1 MPAGRGGPGTAGRS
15 GTGTG
20 TGPGACLHDGTATHR
35 GAATHRG
42 TVTGGPA
49 AVRSRAPRWG
59 ATATTALA
67 GLAALTGLVLL
78 PSQEAH
84 ASTARQPA
92 AESSGYRY
100 WSFWQREEGGSWSY
114 ATEGPATQRPEDGDV
129 LGFRF
134 ALSEDSDQADK
145 PRGAVRFAAA
155 CDGTKTAKD
164 SKRVAVRID
173 FGTRADA
180 PGGESGDPPAART
193 GCARIPENGTAAD
206 ALAEVASPLRYNS
219 DAPCCAPSTA
229 TPRRD
234 AANRRRAAAGAA
246 GARTATATA
255 RRTPGAAART
265 AAKPTATGGT
275 ARRPRRASRRARRP
289 WRSSAPRHC
298 GRPAAESA
306 SRCPAPHPEHRSPG
320 WRPRGGRR
328 AQQSAGRDR
337 AQQSAGRVPK
347 R

>member
-1 MPAGRGGPGTAGRS
+1 MRARIPAGRGGPGTAGRS

-219 DAPCCAPSTA
+219 DALLCAIDGYPATGCGEQAKGSGGSGRSEDGDGDSSADAGSRSADGEADGGRGDGASTA
-229 TPRRD
+229 
-234 AANRRRAAAGAA
+234 AGVAAGAA
-246 GARTATATA
+246 AVAIL
-255 RRTPGAAART
+255 GAAALWQ
-265 AAKPTATGGT
+265 
-275 ARRPRRASRRARRP
+275 ARRR
-289 WRSSAPRHC
+289 
-298 GRPAAESA
+298 
-306 SRCPAPHPEHRSPG
+306 
-320 WRPRGGRR
+320 
-328 AQQSAGRDR
+328 
-337 AQQSAGRVPK
+337 K